1 MTTYH
6 FTHNGE
12 TRELNPGEI
21 KRWTGIPMTREALQT
36 NLEWIAENIGNPK
49 YKLLAFTVHGV
60 MTASSYRMAAGRAR
74 SKAAAQRSEF
84 TRNAV
89 AKKPTGG
96 VRLKTGER
104 A

>member
-1 MTTYH
+1 MTTYT

-12 TRELNPGEI
+12 TRDLTPAAI
-21 KRWTGIPMTREALQT
+21 KRWTGIPMTREALQV
-36 NLEWIAENIGNPK
+36 NLEWLAENIGNPK

-60 MTASSYRMAAGRAR
+60 MTASSYRINAGRAK
-74 SKAAAQRSEF
+74 SNAAARRSIY
-84 TRNAV
+84 A
-89 AKKPTGG
+89 KPTGG